1 MVAGAG
7 LLAAPARPIAMWN
20 RRITGDAVDLAALGG
35 ATRQS
40 PRSTNVWSTIAF
52 VLSATALDLFVVRG
66 LSRAS

>member
-1 MVAGAG
+1 M
-7 LLAAPARPIAMWN
+7 
-20 RRITGDAVDLAALGG
+20 DLAALGG
-35 ATRQS
+35 AARQS